1 MVWPSWLIV
10 LGSVMAAWFCV
21 FVTAGCV
28 LSGVAVAGLA
38 AADFDALGLDA
49 ASLAVV
55 RFMQCSVHRSDTAE
69 T

>member
-10 LGSVMAAWFCV
+10 LGLVMAAWFCV

-28 LSGVAVAGLA
+28 LSGFAVAGLA
-38 AADFDALGLDA
+38 AAVFDALGLAA

-55 RFMQCSVHRSDTAE
+55 RFMQRPIHCFDTAE